1 MNREAW
7 LNAMAERMAPRFEE
21 LGFPLPKFR
30 AAIGFTSGGMRS
42 AANGECWHP
51 KSSADGVYEILIRP
65 DVAEPYYAAA
75 ILFHELTHT
84 AVGFKENHRGKF
96 AKVMKACGLAAP
108 FTSTVP
114 TEAFNEWVAPFI
126 EELGP
131 LPHASLRW
139 TGTSIEPG
147 KKPIVVGKIAKAL
160 RVGDEVEPVDEP
172 ASTAKPKQ
180 GTRLKKASC
189 PECGYTVRVTQKWLD
204 VGPPHCPKHG
214 AMTASDDGITE
225 AETEKDE

>member
-75 ILFHELTHT
+75 ILFPE
-84 AVGFKENHRGKF
+84 
-96 AKVMKACGLAAP
+96 
-108 FTSTVP
+108 
-114 TEAFNEWVAPFI
+114 
-126 EELGP
+126 

-139 TGTSIEPG
+139 TGASIEPG
-147 KKPIVVGKIAKAL
+147 KKPIVVSKIAKAL
-160 RVGDEVEPVDEP
+160 RVGEEVEPVDEP

-204 VGPPHCPKHG
+204 VGPPHCPEHG
-214 AMTASDDGITE
+214 AMTASDDGTE
-225 AETEKDE
+225 AETEKEE